1 MQNKH
6 RLKILLLGFAE
17 VGSNATMVVLCALM
31 INLSSKPAALY
42 FWTSLSLVSY
52 SAQLM
57 KAIYA
62 QPRPYWV
69 SDEIESLK
77 CLNGYGNP
85 SSTLMTSTFAM
96 LTLYLHKY
104 YDIWTVRQRMSVF
117 CTAYI
122 IKMAMT
128 VVIAISLILMSVAKV
143 YEGANTWN
151 QVLFAGLMGAA
162 FAFVGHFRIKQ
173 WFYDLFPS
181 Q

>member
-1 MQNKH
+1 MLPFAVIILVETRFRDPLFEKSLADIPLMQDKH
-6 RLKILLLGFAE
+6 RLKLLLLGFAE

-104 YDIWTVRQRMSVF
+104 YDIWTV
-117 CTAYI
+117 
-122 IKMAMT
+122 
-128 VVIAISLILMSVAKV
+128 
-143 YEGANTWN
+143 
-151 QVLFAGLMGAA
+151 
-162 FAFVGHFRIKQ
+162 
-173 WFYDLFPS
+173 
-181 Q
+181 